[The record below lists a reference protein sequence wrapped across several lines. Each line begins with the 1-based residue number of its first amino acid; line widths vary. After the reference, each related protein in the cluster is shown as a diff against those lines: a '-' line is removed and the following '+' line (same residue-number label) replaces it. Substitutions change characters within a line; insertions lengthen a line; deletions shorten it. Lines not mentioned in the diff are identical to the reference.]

1 MQAARSR
8 RGDCLV
14 PLAWGAT
21 LDVIGGRLL
30 VLDKVADELGC
41 SVATVK
47 RRVRSGELPVYV
59 DGRIVRVR
67 EDDLRR
73 YIAEHIQRRVASV
86 TSSMPAGRRIDKGLR
101 LWD

>member
-1 MQAARSR
+1 M
-8 RGDCLV
+8 
-14 PLAWGAT
+14 
-21 LDVIGGRLL
+21 IGGRLL
-30 VLDKVADELGC
+30 VLEEVADELGC

-73 YIAEHIQRRVASV
+73 YIAEHICRRLGS
-86 TSSMPAGRRIDKGLR
+86 TSAVSAARPMAKGQR